1 MVAGA
6 GSPAAWLLGG
16 LQAGF
21 AIAVLVRSPE
31 LRPGTPGQWAA
42 ALPSLLLAGLL
53 LRSGG
58 VDWSGGRL
66 VLAAFGAA
74 IAAAGMLSLGR
85 SFAVLPGVREL
96 RVSGAYAVVRH
107 PIYLGES
114 LVAAAAAW
122 GLGAVGAALWL
133 ALLGA
138 VVWRI
143 RAEEALLAAEPGWTA
158 WAARVRWRAV
168 PGVW

>member
-85 SFAVLPGVREL
+85 SFAVLPGGARAA
-96 RVSGAYAVVRH
+96 RVGAGARGARGAADGGAVFF
-107 PIYLGES
+107 
-114 LVAAAAAW
+114 AAAAAD
-122 GLGAVGAALWL
+122 L
-133 ALLGA
+133 
-138 VVWRI
+138 
-143 RAEEALLAAEPGWTA
+143 
-158 WAARVRWRAV
+158 
-168 PGVW
+168 